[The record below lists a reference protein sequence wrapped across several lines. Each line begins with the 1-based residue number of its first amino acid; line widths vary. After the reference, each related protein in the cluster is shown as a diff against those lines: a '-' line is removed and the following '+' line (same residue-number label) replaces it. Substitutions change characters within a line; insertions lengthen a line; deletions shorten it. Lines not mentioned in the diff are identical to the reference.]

1 MLQLLL
7 LSSCLFAFFFFS
19 TTELKM
25 NYLIKFI
32 LLRSDPITRAKNRH
46 KHASISTNCLVARF
60 IDVSNCY
67 LGGTAKYLNKAH
79 HWGRFLRISTTQT
92 TLSTMLF
99 IMVIGPSG
107 VQFCLQS
114 QVWLQT
120 ELDDTKSC
128 YQLIK
133 TITKFEKETRHRLY
147 NDDDNNNNK
156 VNSAKSSVH
165 FHRHNV
171 LTVPLTV
178 QLHGPI
184 TNMSR
189 TMSS

>member
-1 MLQLLL
+1 MFV
-7 LSSCLFAFFFFS
+7 CFFFFS

-46 KHASISTNCLVARF
+46 KRASISTNCLVARF
-60 IDVSNCY
+60 IDVSNWY
-67 LGGTAKYLNKAH
+67 LGGTAKYLTRAH
-79 HWGRFLRISTTQT
+79 YWGRFLRISTTQT

-133 TITKFEKETRHRLY
+133 TITEFEQETRHRLY